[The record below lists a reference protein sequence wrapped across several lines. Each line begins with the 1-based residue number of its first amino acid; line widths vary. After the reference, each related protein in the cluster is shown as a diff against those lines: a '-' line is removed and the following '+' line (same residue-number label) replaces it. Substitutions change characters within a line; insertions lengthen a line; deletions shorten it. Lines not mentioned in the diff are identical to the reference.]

1 MESSRLMSASQRFF
15 YRLGICAVIV
25 LALAI
30 LAGALLLGRFGADT
44 AVTYRDDVE
53 HFKYGSL
60 GSEHEFG
67 IPYWIWRALPELF
80 NDKLPGKKNG
90 WQSVG
95 FVFEKGKALPV
106 GMSQRRYLGFDVVWL
121 NCAFCHAGTVRE
133 TPQSEPK
140 VYAAMPANT
149 FDFRGFTRFLFATGE
164 DRRFTP
170 QDLLRQIDIIRQ
182 REGLGR
188 LPLIDRLVL
197 RFYGIYYM
205 RERLLTLRDRLDFI
219 KQQPEW
225 GPGRVDTFNPLKIYF
240 NFPPER
246 LSPREIIGTTD
257 FPSIWNQ
264 GQRENLKMNLHW
276 DGNNVS
282 LEERNRSAAMGTGIT
297 PPTGDRQSLKRVAD
311 WLRDLAAPPY
321 PFKID
326 KDRAGQGAA
335 IYKNYCAGCHGVD
348 GKDFRGEYAGK
359 VVPIGDIGTD
369 EHRLDSYTY
378 DVAVNQNMI
387 FAGYESERFRH
398 FRKTFGYA
406 NSPLDGLWL
415 RAPYLHNGSVPTL
428 RDLLEPSDQRPKSFY
443 RGYDVYDQ
451 TKVGFVSDVAHEQD
465 RPYFLF
471 KTDEPGNSNKGHEG
485 KAYGTELSPADKDAL
500 VEYLKTF

>member
-1 MESSRLMSASQRFF
+1 MSVSQRWL
-15 YRLGICAVIV
+15 YRLGVFTAI
-25 LALAI
+25 ALTLGV
-30 LAGALLLGRFGADT
+30 LAGAVLLGRFGADT
-44 AVTYRDDVE
+44 AVAYRDDLE

-80 NDKLPGKKNG
+80 KDKLPGDQRG

-95 FVFEKGKALPV
+95 FVFEKGKTLPV

-133 TPQSEPK
+133 SPQSEPK

-149 FDFRGFTRFLFATGE
+149 FNFRGFTRFLFATGE

-170 QDLLRQIDIIRQ
+170 QDILRQIDVIRK

-205 RERLLTLRDRLDFI
+205 RERLLTLRDRLNFI
-219 KQQPEW
+219 GQQPEW
-225 GPGRVDTFNPLKIYF
+225 GPGRVDTFNPLKAYF
-240 NFPPER
+240 TFPPDK
-246 LSPREIIGTTD
+246 LSPREVIGTTD

-311 WLRDLAAPPY
+311 WLRTLAAPPY

-326 KDRAGQGAA
+326 KVLAGKGAP
-335 IYKNYCAGCHGVD
+335 IYKNYCAGCHGAD

-359 VVPIGDIGTD
+359 VVALGDIGTD

-387 FAGYESERFRH
+387 FAGYENERFRH

-406 NSPLDGLWL
+406 NSPLDGVWL

-428 RDLLEPSDQRPKSFY
+428 RDLFEPSGRRPKSFY

-451 TKVGFVSDVAHEQD
+451 TKVGFVADVAEEQG
-465 RPYFLF
+465 RPYFLY

-485 KAYGTELSPADKDAL
+485 KAFGTELSPADKEAL

>member
-1 MESSRLMSASQRFF
+1 MEEERLMSSAQRFL
-15 YRLGICAVIV
+15 YRLGVVTVAVLVIV
-25 LALAI
+25 LLV
-30 LAGALLLGRFGADT
+30 GAVLLGRFGADRPV
-44 AVTYRDDVE
+44 AYPDDLD

-80 NDKLPGKKNG
+80 SDKLPGNGTG

-95 FVFEKGKALPV
+95 FVFEKGKQLPV

-149 FDFRGFTRFLFATGE
+149 FNFRAFMKFLFATGE

-170 QDLLRQIDIIRQ
+170 QDILLQIDTIRK
-182 REGLGR
+182 REGLGK

-197 RFYGIYYM
+197 RFYAIYYM

-219 KQQPEW
+219 KEQPEW
-225 GPGRVDTFNPLKIYF
+225 GPGRVDTFNPLKAYF
-240 NFPPER
+240 GFPADKLAENER
-246 LSPREIIGTTD
+246 IGTTD

-264 GQRENLKMNLHW
+264 GQRETLKMDLHW

-311 WLRDLAAPPY
+311 WARKLPAPPY

-326 KDRAGQGAA
+326 KDLAAQGAPV
-335 IYKNYCAGCHGVD
+335 YKKYCAECHKCRLEKLFARAVVHV
-348 GKDFRGEYAGK
+348 ETPCAGK
-359 VVPIGDIGTD
+359 TPLRGT
-369 EHRLDSYTY
+369 RGQRGPQR
-378 DVAVNQNMI
+378 QNPSRGRSSPRSKRS
-387 FAGYESERFRH
+387 GY
-398 FRKTFGYA
+398 
-406 NSPLDGLWL
+406 
-415 RAPYLHNGSVPTL
+415 
-428 RDLLEPSDQRPKSFY
+428 
-443 RGYDVYDQ
+443 
-451 TKVGFVSDVAHEQD
+451 VGGV
-465 RPYFLF
+465 
-471 KTDEPGNSNKGHEG
+471 T
-485 KAYGTELSPADKDAL
+485 
-500 VEYLKTF
+500 